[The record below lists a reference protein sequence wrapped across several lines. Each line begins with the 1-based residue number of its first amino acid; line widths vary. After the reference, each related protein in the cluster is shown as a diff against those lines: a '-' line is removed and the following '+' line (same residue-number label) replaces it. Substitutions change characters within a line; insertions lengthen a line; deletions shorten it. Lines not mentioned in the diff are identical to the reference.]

1 MDSKKLL
8 KGFGVILGA
17 IIIAIIAIVFNQSGK
32 PGENGEPPITTST
45 IQVHFIDVGQ
55 GDSILIDSGTNEV
68 LIDAGQKSPGV
79 TDYIQQYVDGPLEA
93 LVATHTDADHIGGLT
108 EVLNDFQVEQIWLNG
123 YVATSKTYKDFM
135 SAVDT
140 EESSGANVN
149 YAKRGEEISVGDLD
163 FSILNPPDTLFK
175 DANNNSIVLRL
186 KYGNVAFLFS
196 GDAEKEAEASMI
208 NSGVNL
214 QAQILKA
221 GHHCSRT
228 ASTQAYLEEIKPE
241 VAICMVG
248 LDNKFGHPHQETVTA
263 LENIGAKVYRTDETG
278 AIIISTDGKDY
289 AINTSK

>member
-8 KGFGVILGA
+8 KGLGVILGA
-17 IIIAIIAIVFNQSGK
+17 IIIAIIAIVFNQSGE
-32 PGENGEPPITTST
+32 PGENGEPPTATST

-79 TDYIQQYVDGPLEA
+79 VDYIEQYVDGPLEA

-108 EVLNDFQVEQIWLNG
+108 EILNDFQVEQIWLNG

-135 SAVDT
+135 DAVNV
-140 EESSGANVN
+140 EESSGATVN
-149 YAKRGEEISVGDLD
+149 YAKRGGEISIGDLD

-186 KYGNVAFLFS
+186 KYVNTAFLFS
-196 GDAEKEAEASMI
+196 GDTEKEAEASMI

-221 GHHCSRT
+221 GHHCSKT
-228 ASTQAYLEEIKPE
+228 ASTHAYLEEVKPE

-248 LDNKFGHPHQETVTA
+248 EDNKFGHPHQETVTA
-263 LENIGAKVYRTDETG
+263 LENIGAEIYRTDETG
-278 AIIISTDGKDY
+278 TIIISTDGKNY
-289 AINTSK
+289 SINTSK